1 MVDKDKDIRDRDG
14 GDIPRGA
21 GRLAVRA
28 ALPQLA
34 AAGAVLLGRGP
45 RRPRARAGHHG
56 ARQDGRG
63 WRGHARVQA
72 LPRG

>member
-1 MVDKDKDIRDRDG
+1 MVDKDKDNRDRDG

-45 RRPRARAGHHG
+45 RRPRARAGHYG

-63 WRGHARVQA
+63 RRGHARVQA